1 MNIPTFKLLRNN
13 SEIKTSSMGNFKII
27 YTFHDEVDGGTDTS
41 IEVIWSDGI
50 MIPQSKTLSFKR
62 NMETNLYVF
71 FGTTLLTTCEIMID
85 DHDYTISQCI
95 ELCMDGFKKRIRE
108 DNR

>member
-1 MNIPTFKLLRNN
+1 MNISTFKLLRNN
-13 SEIKTSSMGNFKII
+13 LERKTISHCNFKINYI
-27 YTFHDEVDGGTDTS
+27 FYDDIINDTDTS
-41 IEVIWSDGI
+41 IEIIWNDGI
-50 MIPQSKTLSFKR
+50 GLIQSRTLLFKR

-95 ELCMDGFKKRIRE
+95 ELCMDGFKKRISE
-108 DNR
+108 VNW

>member
-13 SEIKTSSMGNFKII
+13 SEIKTSSRGNFKIN
-27 YTFHDEVDGGTDTS
+27 YTFHDEVNGGTDTS
-41 IEVIWSDGI
+41 IEIIWSDGI
-50 MIPQSKTLSFKR
+50 MIPQSKTLLFKR
-62 NMETNLYVF
+62 NMETNLYIVL
-71 FGTTLLTTCEIMID
+71 GRGLLITCENMIG

-95 ELCMDGFKKRIRE
+95 ELCIDSFKESIRE

>member
-13 SEIKTSSMGNFKII
+13 PEIKTSSRGNFKII
-27 YTFHDEVDGGTDTS
+27 YTFHDDVINETDTS
-41 IEVIWSDGI
+41 IEVIWNDGI
-50 MIPQSKTLSFKR
+50 SLIQSRTLLFKR

-108 DNR
+108 

>member
-13 SEIKTSSMGNFKII
+13 SEIKTSSRGNFKII
-27 YTFHDEVDGGTDTS
+27 YTFHDDVINETDTS
-41 IEVIWSDGI
+41 IEVIWNDGI
-50 MIPQSKTLSFKR
+50 MIPQSKTLLFKR

-71 FGTTLLTTCEIMID
+71 FGSTLLITCENMIG

-95 ELCMDGFKKRIRE
+95 ELCMDEFKERIRE
-108 DNR
+108 